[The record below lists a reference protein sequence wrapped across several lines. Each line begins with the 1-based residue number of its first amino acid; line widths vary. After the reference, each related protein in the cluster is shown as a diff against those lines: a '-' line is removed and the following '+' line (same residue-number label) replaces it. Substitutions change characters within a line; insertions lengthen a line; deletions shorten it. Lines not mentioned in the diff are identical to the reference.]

1 MVSAAG
7 VDTFTPDQVA
17 RLRAVAD
24 VAFVRRTAP
33 VGAPE
38 LGRLLD
44 GAAVAGLT
52 PRSVPCL
59 GPRAIAHLP
68 SSLRG
73 IAVFATGVDFLDVA
87 SLARRGIAL
96 ANLPCYSAF
105 SVAEHTVGLL
115 LTMSRRI
122 HLSRDRVMGRVPA
135 STSLRGWELCGRTL
149 GIVGLGRIG
158 GRVARLAE
166 ALGMRVVAC
175 DPRRRARSGIV
186 WCGLEELLEEADA
199 VSLHVPS
206 SWGGGTLLDEARIG
220 RMAPH
225 AVLVNASRAALVD
238 EGAVVRALAADR
250 LGGYAVDDRLTDRA
264 GAADLIAQGRIVETG
279 HTAWYSDE
287 TLERGVETWVRN
299 VVSLIER
306 SSPDVVE
313 PTGPT
318 LQTIIAG

>member
-44 GAAVAGLT
+44 RAAVAGLT

-73 IAVFATGVDFLDVA
+73 IVVFATGVDFLDVA

-122 HLSRDRVMGRVPA
+122 HLSRDRVMGRVPP
-135 STSLRGWELCGRTL
+135 STSVRGWELCGRTL
-149 GIVGLGRIG
+149 GVVGLGRIG
-158 GRVARLAE
+158 GRVARLAQ

-175 DPRRRARSGIV
+175 DPRRRHRTRVAWR
-186 WCGLEELLEEADA
+186 GLGELLEVADA
-199 VSLHVPS
+199 VTLHVPS
-206 SWGGGTLLDEARIG
+206 SWGGGPLLDEARIG
-220 RMAPH
+220 RMRRH
-225 AVLVNASRAALVD
+225 AVLVNASRAHLVD
-238 EGAVVRALAADR
+238 EAAVVRALAADR
-250 LGGYAVDDRLTDRA
+250 LGGYAVDDRVTDRA
-264 GAADLIAQGRIVETG
+264 GAADLIVQGRIVETG

-299 VVSLIER
+299 VVSLIGR
-306 SSPDVVE
+306 TPDLVQPSP
-313 PTGPT
+313 PT
-318 LQTIIAG
+318 LQPTTAG